1 MIHAEQAS
9 CFIGIL
15 EQHPGNRNNE
25 GGGQRRHVVFHDQKH
40 IGGGTKFVARTGFR
54 WLLMTGGLL
63 YAGCIFAP
71 DSQDND
77 NPPLY
82 QTAETPEKLLE
93 NFMLSYETRNIDE
106 YTNCLSEDFEFILL
120 EVDWADYNGDGIID
134 QSWGRD
140 LEEEFTAGMFMSDSA
155 QYIDLSLN
163 GTSNTEYYG
172 DPTGATRQLV
182 RSFEL
187 KVYFIQDV
195 VQVGHRASGD
205 AIFLCRPDENGE
217 YRIWQWTDLSEV

>member
-1 MIHAEQAS
+1 MKCRLKTIRTCS
-9 CFIGIL
+9 LFI
-15 EQHPGNRNNE
+15 
-25 GGGQRRHVVFHDQKH
+25 
-40 IGGGTKFVARTGFR
+40 FVTGAQ
-54 WLLMTGGLL
+54 LSV
-63 YAGCIFAP
+63 GCIFAP
-71 DSQDND
+71 PPVNDD
-77 NPPLY
+77 NPTLF
-82 QTAETPEKLLE
+82 QTADTPEILME
-93 NFMLSYETRNIDE
+93 NFVLSYETRNTDE
-106 YTNCLSEDFEFILL
+106 YLHCLHDDFEFILL

-140 LEEEFTAGMFMSDSA
+140 KEEEFTTGMFNSPEA
-155 QYIDLSLN
+155 QVIELMLN

-187 KVYFIQDV
+187 KVYFVEDG
-195 VQVGHRASGD
+195 VQVGHRASGE

>member
-1 MIHAEQAS
+1 MHHSQSRMIGRLKALLRKGS
-9 CFIGIL
+9 ICL
-15 EQHPGNRNNE
+15 P
-25 GGGQRRHVVFHDQKH
+25 V
-40 IGGGTKFVARTGFR
+40 TGA
-54 WLLMTGGLL
+54 LHS
-63 YAGCIFAP
+63 AGCIFAP
-71 DSQDND
+71 PPVDND

-93 NFMLSYETRNIDE
+93 NFTLSYETRNIDE
-106 YTNCLSEDFEFILL
+106 YLHCLHDDFEFILL

-134 QSWGRD
+134 HSWGRD
-140 LEEEFTAGMFMSDSA
+140 KEEEFTTGMFMSDSA
-155 QYIDLSLN
+155 QNIELTLN

-187 KVYFIQDV
+187 KVYFVEDG
-195 VQVGHRASGD
+195 VQVGHRASGE

-217 YRIWQWTDLSEV
+217 YRIWKWTDLSEV

>member
-1 MIHAEQAS
+1 M
-9 CFIGIL
+9 
-15 EQHPGNRNNE
+15 
-25 GGGQRRHVVFHDQKH
+25 FHDQRH
-40 IGGGTKFVARTGFR
+40 IGGGTKVMSRKGTR
-54 WLLMTGGLL
+54 WLLLSGGLL
-63 YAGCIFAP
+63 YTGCIFAP
-71 DSQDND
+71 ATEDND

-93 NFMLSYETRNIDE
+93 NFTLSYETRNIDE
-106 YTNCLSEDFEFILL
+106 YLHCLHDDFEFILL
-120 EVDWADYNGDGIID
+120 EVDWADYNGDDIID
-134 QSWGRD
+134 HSWGRD
-140 LEEEFTAGMFMSDSA
+140 LEEEFTTSMFMSDSA
-155 QYIDLSLN
+155 QNIELTLN

-187 KVYFIQDV
+187 KVYFVEDG
-195 VQVGHRASGD
+195 VQVGHRASGE